1 MRYGKA
7 ELLTPENMLIG
18 INELKRRENS
28 MKKSILLEQNNQ
40 KKGGINHEI
49 HKEG

>member
-18 INELKRRENS
+18 IDE
-28 MKKSILLEQNNQ
+28 SILLE
-40 KKGGINHEI
+40 
-49 HKEG
+49 